1 MIAKTLIL
9 LVSCAW
15 SYAAQYSTTFPPAE
29 NPVSEGGHW
38 SNSQADGLLWANCM
52 TTNGVI
58 RGKDNRGVAYAD
70 PTALVTG
77 TRGSNQALTST
88 RAWT

>member
-38 SNSQADGLLWANCM
+38 SNSQQQFSFCHVGRARHSVRAGPRAPASERRARSDAPYHATHSHNENC
-52 TTNGVI
+52 
-58 RGKDNRGVAYAD
+58 
-70 PTALVTG
+70 
-77 TRGSNQALTST
+77 
-88 RAWT
+88 